1 MAAKSS
7 TKELLRKLGLLSTQR
22 TFLDSLPYTVTAVA
36 AAAGSNV
43 SEVTF
48 TVRDAAG
55 AAIAAVHNLDIYL
68 SDAATGAGLTATS
81 ASGTVT
87 AKTSS
92 GAVIHTQSA
101 KKALGV
107 QTLATG
113 VFVLEITDTAKT
125 TFYPVAIHPSTGKAV
140 VGTQLTAANYG

>member
-87 AKTSS
+87 AKASS
-92 GAVIHTQSA
+92 GAVIHTQSS

-125 TFYPVAIHPSTGKAV
+125 TFYPVAILPSTGKAV